1 MRRRG
6 KRADRISSAE
16 EAERAVNDWIE
27 PRKLGLIIHSADDL
41 LSLARRIWEDAYAE
55 GRGAASLEA
64 FEAET
69 FGGG

>member
-6 KRADRISSAE
+6 KRVDRISSAE
-16 EAERAVNDWIE
+16 EAERAVSDWIV
-27 PRKLGLIIHSADDL
+27 LHHSADDL
-41 LSLARRIWEDAYAE
+41 RTLARRIWEDAYAE
-55 GRGAASLEA
+55 GRSAASLEA